1 MVTSCFFADSVVKKK
16 TETAAY
22 QLHPRWMFPFFNQI
36 HSPSELNR
44 VLELSSERV
53 QFWNTEIEH
62 TNIT

>member
-1 MVTSCFFADSVVKKK
+1 
-16 TETAAY
+16 
-22 QLHPRWMFPFFNQI
+22 LHPRWMFPFFNQI